1 MQYFG
6 RQEEAMDQDIQF
18 VSPLLSY
25 AQQVSFPN
33 WNVMVGDLGQKF
45 ARRSSFDKGIVDDE
59 KDIFNTE
66 KDSGGNKPSDAT
78 KTEAISETRVGI
90 KHEKAAMSNNNKN
103 HFMKSGEDNPPRAT
117 ENERKPV
124 FRYCEI
130 IKEDSREL
138 EEELEYEKGNSA
150 KIHISTVNIVLKR
163 DKGKKQIEVGNNCRE
178 VGVNSRNVSD
188 IKQISGESYDENI
201 DPFEDETEN
210 VCKKNGVLDTETTK
224 GKNCMLE
231 STSEMKNMLSDASV
245 KTENEKVSPSSGRKL
260 GVQLGPSEDMRTRKI
275 IRTTAIDDSHLSADS
290 AEMRKPG
297 HHSPGHKHRGR
308 FRKKSSSFSGALPLH
323 LKTSNDHIT
332 SQDALLPEQTP
343 QPNMRRRGTV
353 DIGRLALQKSPWN
366 AHDNRPRKH
375 ERKADPSHYLMNG
388 SKRRGSYNPTYDP
401 CSLMT
406 SKPRRNNARAKSL
419 YVCQHDEKTALRD
432 RLMKHACPEL
442 RESIERDDSSDE
454 NKSDNEKTM
463 KESSASS
470 GMNDDMNKVKKPLS
484 PSEETWRKISLTK
497 SASHSLINVKNASL
511 NRSRGSWHGRN
522 KDNSLENSNEKFN
535 GKFFESG
542 RNTRRKMAMFDNQTL
557 ANDKNR
563 KNVINSSDGTKDDA
577 IMATSQSR
585 LNQPKARF
593 MRAQSNF
600 EGVPSMYLGRLRQKS
615 LEHERLGRCR
625 SDSISSASSS
635 DGGDPIDPFPMH
647 NAAKNGKLKRLQ
659 QYVANGMSVNARD
672 AEGWPPV
679 HYALS
684 AGHFECVAF
693 LLNAGASVSDYA
705 KGRTSKYFK

>member
-45 ARRSSFDKGIVDDE
+45 ARRNSFDRGIVDDE
-59 KDIFNTE
+59 KDIFNTD
-66 KDSGGNKPSDAT
+66 KDSGGNKPSEAT
-78 KTEAISETRVGI
+78 KTEAISETRVGP
-90 KHEKAAMSNNNKN
+90 KHEKTATSNSNN

-138 EEELEYEKGNSA
+138 EEELEYEKENSA

-163 DKGKKQIEVGNNCRE
+163 DKGKKQIEGGDNCRE
-178 VGVNSRNVSD
+178 YGNNTRKVSD
-188 IKQISGESYDENI
+188 IKQISVESYENI
-201 DPFEDETEN
+201 DPFEDEAN
-210 VCKKNGVLDTETTK
+210 NFCKKNGVLDTDKVKST
-224 GKNCMLE
+224 NCMLE
-231 STSEMKNMLSDASV
+231 SNSEMKNMLSDASV
-245 KTENEKVSPSSGRKL
+245 KIENEKVSPSSGRKL
-260 GVQLGPSEDMRTRKI
+260 GVQLGPSEEIRTRKI
-275 IRTTAIDDSHLSADS
+275 VRTTAIDDNHLSADS
-290 AEMRKPG
+290 AEMRIPG
-297 HHSPGHKHRGR
+297 HHAPCHKHRGR

-323 LKTSNDHIT
+323 FKTSNDDINN
-332 SQDALLPEQTP
+332 QGFLLPSEQTP

-366 AHDNRPRKH
+366 ARDNRPRKH

-388 SKRRGSYNPTYDP
+388 NKRRGSYNPTYDP

-406 SKPRRNNARAKSL
+406 NKPRKNNTRAKSL
-419 YVCQHDEKTALRD
+419 YVGQHDEKTALRD

-442 RESIERDDSSDE
+442 RESIELDDSSDE
-454 NKSDNEKTM
+454 NKSDNEKTT
-463 KESSASS
+463 KESRAPS
-470 GMNDDMNKVKKPLS
+470 GMNDETNKVKKPLS

-497 SASHSLINVKNASL
+497 SASQSLISAKHASL
-511 NRSRGSWHGRN
+511 NRNRGSWHGKS
-522 KDNSLENSNEKFN
+522 KDNALETSNEKFSE
-535 GKFFESG
+535 KFFESS
-542 RNTRRKMAMFDNQTL
+542 RSTRRKMAMFDNQAS
-557 ANDKNR
+557 ANDEHR
-563 KNVINSSDGTKDDA
+563 KNIINSSDATTDDA
-577 IMATSQSR
+577 ILATRPNR

-635 DGGDPIDPFPMH
+635 DGGDAMDPFPMH

-684 AGHFECVAF
+684 AGHFDCVAL